1 MTTLSSIELS
11 LFFTQDVSLA
21 TWDEVGMLDREV
33 ALYRALQSHLKTIEF
48 VTYGDSTDARFAERL
63 NGIQLTFNRLGLP
76 EKWYTRWLQ
85 WLAPLSDK
93 EPSIY
98 KSNQMLGA
106 DVALKAARRRG
117 ARFIARCGYLHS
129 HNTEKEHGVDSVKAQ
144 QARELEEQVFGAA
157 DRIVVT
163 TEGIRQQIME
173 RYGIFEKQIT
183 VIPNY
188 VLTDEFAPG
197 RDNAFKSQ
205 RICFIGRLSFEKN
218 VDMLIDALVGLDVE
232 LCVVGDGALR
242 SELEQQ
248 VQSKNVNV
256 DFVGNVKHT
265 ELPELLRSCAMFVLP
280 SQYEGHPKALLEAM
294 SCGLPVV
301 GTDVSGIREVI
312 QHRENGYLAEPSVE
326 GLREAILDIANDE
339 VLRQNISVGARDYVL
354 ENVSLEKIVTL
365 ELALLESL
373 L

>member
-1 MTTLSSIELS
+1 MPILSSIELT
-11 LFFTQDVSLA
+11 LFFTQGVSLV
-21 TWDEVGMLDREV
+21 TWDEVGMLGREV
-33 ALYRALQSHLKTIEF
+33 ALYRALQPHLKVIEL
-48 VTYGDSTDARFAERL
+48 VTYGDKTDARYLDWL
-63 NGIQLTFNRLGLP
+63 NGIQLTTNRWGLP
-76 EKWYTRWLQ
+76 EKWYLRWLQ
-85 WLAPLSDK
+85 WLAPLSNNQ
-93 EPSIY
+93 PGIY

-163 TEGIRQQIME
+163 TERIKQQIMR
-173 RYGIFEKQIT
+173 RYGLLAKNVT

-197 RDNAFKSQ
+197 RSDAFEPQ

-248 VQSKNVNV
+248 AQSKNVKV
-256 DFVGNVKHT
+256 RFMGNVKHT
-265 ELPELLRSCAMFVLP
+265 ELPELLRTCAMFVLP

-301 GTDVSGIREVI
+301 GTNVPGIREVI
-312 QHRENGYLAEPSVE
+312 QHGENGYLAEPGVE
-326 GLREAILDIANDE
+326 GLREAILDVANDE
-339 VLRQNISVGARDYVL
+339 VLRQKISEGARKYVL
-354 ENVSLEKIVTL
+354 ENVSLEKIITL